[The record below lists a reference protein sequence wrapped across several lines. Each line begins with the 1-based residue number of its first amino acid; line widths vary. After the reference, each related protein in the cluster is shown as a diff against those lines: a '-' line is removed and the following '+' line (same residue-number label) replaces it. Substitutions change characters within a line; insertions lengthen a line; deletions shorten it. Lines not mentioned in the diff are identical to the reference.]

1 MQLTNE
7 ESTMKKYRNAV
18 NKLRTDLYKDS
29 DINQDYLPNL
39 YNTTNIDMLIDLIS
53 KATSYRKLQELACC
67 QELTTRQL
75 AREERLE
82 REIANIAELLNTK
95 AEFHG
100 DPRGHCVYLKK
111 PGSKTFYNTFGGA
124 ETGYGISN

>member
-75 AREERLE
+75 ARQEKLE

-100 DPRGHCVYLKK
+100 DPRGHCVYLK
-111 PGSKTFYNTFGGA
+111 
-124 ETGYGISN
+124 